1 MSGRYVG
8 QSIPR
13 NEDARLLTGHALFV
27 DDVHLEGMLHAAFL
41 RSDYAHAVLNSV
53 DVSAARERPG
63 VVAVYTAEDLG
74 DYWRPGPLLVPP
86 PPIEGIVF
94 NQATQVPLA
103 RDRLRHAGEPI
114 AMVIAESRY
123 IAEDALADI
132 FVDAEPLEV
141 VADVERALDADAPI
155 IHPQLG
161 TNLAAHVVQ
170 RHGDYEAAKRDAAL
184 VVRRRFRYDRGA
196 SAAIENR
203 AVAARWDEQAH
214 ELTIWD
220 TTQAPIPIRNGL
232 AGMLGLMQSQVRVVA
247 PFVGGGFGPKIMM
260 FYPEEVLV
268 PWAAMKLGRPVK
280 WTEDRQ
286 ENFYATT
293 QERGQVH
300 EAEMA
305 LDADGR
311 ILGVRDTFVHD
322 SGAYDPYGLTVPIN
336 SQCTLL
342 GPYDV
347 PSYDAEFRAV
357 FTNRITV
364 TPVRGAGRQHGVFV
378 MERLLDIA
386 ARELGLDP
394 AEIRRRNYIVQDDFP
409 HDHKIL
415 FQDFQPLVYDSGN
428 YRPALETALD
438 LIRWDGFAEEKR
450 QAAEEGRRL
459 GIGIVSYVEGTGIG
473 PYEGARVTIEPNGRV
488 RVATGLG
495 TQGQGHY
502 TAFAQIV
509 AEALDVDVATVLV
522 TTGDTREFNWGTG
535 TFASRGAV
543 VAGSACHAAA
553 MKVREKVIGVAARL
567 LNVPEPE
574 IELADGTARVRGQPG
589 RSLALGE
596 LAMRANPLRGG
607 VTPGTEPGL
616 EATAYFGPDRG
627 STASGVHAAVVEVD
641 AETAIAKFLRYVVVH
656 DCGKLI
662 NPMLVEG
669 QIQGGVAQGIGNAFF
684 EQLVY
689 DENGQLMNASFA
701 DYLLPTSL
709 DVPRVDMAH
718 RETPAPMN
726 ALGLKGVGEAGCIPT
741 GALFAQALE
750 DALDDREVE
759 ITEIPLS
766 PNRLFEILRDAPLR
780 GAPEAGIPVTL
791 EADA

>member
-1 MSGRYVG
+1 MSHRYVG
-8 QSIPR
+8 RNVPR
-13 NEDARLLTGHALFV
+13 NEDRRLLTGHALFV
-27 DDVHLEGMLHAAFL
+27 DDVHLEGMLHVAFV
-41 RSDYAHAVLNSV
+41 RSDHAHGVINAI

-63 VVAVYTAEDLG
+63 VLAVYTAEDLG

-86 PPIEGIVF
+86 PPIEDLVF

-103 RDRLRHAGEPI
+103 KDRVRHAGEPVVMI
-114 AMVIAESRY
+114 VAESRY
-123 IAEDALADI
+123 VAEDAAAEV
-132 FVDAEPLEV
+132 FVDVEPLEAV
-141 VADVERALDADAPI
+141 VDLERALEPDAPV

-170 RHGDYEAAKRDAAL
+170 RHGDWDGAKARAAHVIA
-184 VVRRRFRYDRGA
+184 RRFHYDRGIGG
-196 SAAIENR
+196 AIENR
-203 AVAARWDEQAH
+203 AVVARWDGQAQ
-214 ELTIWD
+214 ELTVWD

-280 WTEDRQ
+280 WCEDRQ
-286 ENFYATT
+286 ENFYGTT
-293 QERGQVH
+293 QERSQIH

-305 LDADGR
+305 VDADGR
-311 ILGVRDTFVHD
+311 ILGVKDTFIHD
-322 SGAYDPYGLTVPIN
+322 CGAYDPYGLTVPIN

-347 PSYDAEFRAV
+347 PSYEGEFRAV
-357 FTNRITV
+357 FTNRTTV

-378 MERLLDIA
+378 MERLLDLA
-386 ARELGLDP
+386 ARRVGIDA
-394 AEIRRRNYIVQDDFP
+394 AEIRRRNYLVQDDFP

-428 YRPALETALD
+428 YRPALETALE
-438 LIRWDGFAEEKR
+438 LIGWDGWAEEKR
-450 QAAEEGRRL
+450 RAAGEGRRL
-459 GIGIVSYVEGTGIG
+459 GIGVVSYVEGTGIG

-509 AEALDVDVATVLV
+509 AESLDVDVADVLV

-553 MKVREKVIGVAARL
+553 QQVREKAIGVAARL
-567 LNVPEPE
+567 LNVPESE
-574 IELADGTARVRGQPG
+574 IELAEGRARVRGEPG
-589 RSLALGE
+589 RSHTLGE

-616 EATAYFGPDRG
+616 ECTAYFGPDRG
-627 STASGVHAAVVEVD
+627 STASGVHAVVVEVD
-641 AETAIAKFLRYVVVH
+641 AETAMAKFLRYVVVH

-662 NPMLVEG
+662 NPVLVEG
-669 QIQGGVAQGIGNAFF
+669 QVQGGVAHGIGNAFF
-684 EQLVY
+684 EKLVY
-689 DENGQLMNASFA
+689 DEQGQLMNASFA
-701 DYLLPTSL
+701 DYLIPTSL
-709 DVPRVDMAH
+709 DVPRVGMAH

-726 ALGLKGVGEAGCIPT
+726 PLGLKGVGEAGCIPT
-741 GALFAQALE
+741 GAAFAQALE
-750 DALDDREVE
+750 DALDDYDLEVR
-759 ITEIPLS
+759 EIPLS
-766 PNRLFEILRDAPLR
+766 PDRLFEMLQNAPRRDPSSV
-780 GAPEAGIPVTL
+780 EAH
-791 EADA
+791 A